1 MCKKTTQ
8 FYIKELLLSLIF
20 IICNSYLLHA
30 QELKNSNQ
38 TILSLEELIVK
49 TEKPSPFQP
58 LVRVISVIQK
68 AEIESMAVNNI
79 QDLLKYVQGADIRSR
94 GSEGVQADLNIL
106 GGTFDQS
113 VVMINGINFTDPQTG
128 HHSLNIPIEIEQI
141 ERIELLHGPGAWTE
155 GGIAF
160 SGAINIITKLP
171 TEIGA
176 NVSISGG
183 SYGYIKGSSN
193 VNIINNKSEKWS
205 SAGQIGAG
213 YSQSDGYTNNTD
225 FKIINFYTNH
235 QISDNKNNNINIQ
248 AGYQQ
253 KEFGANSFY
262 SIRFPEQF
270 EETRT
275 ILYSAQYS
283 HQTPKTQF
291 NITAYHR
298 IHFDRFELF
307 RNESPQWY
315 NGHNYHMNNIAG
327 VNFKMAYKWA
337 KIGTTIIGGE
347 FRHEN
352 VYSTVLGNPL
362 KSNINAIFEKGIEY
376 DKYKDRDI
384 TSLYIKHLL
393 YLDKWR
399 FSAGVMINNKLYY
412 GLALSYQITPFLEAN
427 WWANNSFRN
436 PSFTD
441 LYYRSPTQTGN
452 TNLLTEEAITSQ
464 FGLKYNKYNFR
475 GGISAFYRKGSRI
488 IDWVRESESDQ
499 WIASNLTNVNSFG
512 VDINMH
518 YIPQECIIN
527 RVGFNY
533 SWLNVIKD
541 SENYIS
547 LYATDFL
554 RHKVNIFLDHSTI
567 DKLSFRWDLSLN
579 RRAGTYL
586 NKENIETKYGTY
598 AIVDLKIVWKERKYT
613 PFLELSNLFNSD
625 YLYIGNLPQ
634 PKRWIKAGI
643 TIHI

>member
-1 MCKKTTQ
+1 MCKY
-8 FYIKELLLSLIF
+8 YIPFSSKRLLLILILIVHYSF
-20 IICNSYLLHA
+20 PANS
-30 QELKNSNQ
+30 QEIKSTNQ
-38 TILSLEELIVK
+38 TILSLEELVVK

-68 AEIESMAVNNI
+68 SEIESMAVNNI

-113 VVMINGINFTDPQTG
+113 IVMINGINFTDPQTG

-160 SGAINIITKLP
+160 SGAINIITKIP
-171 TEIGA
+171 TEGGA
-176 NVSISGG
+176 NISISGG
-183 SYGYIKGSSN
+183 SYGFFKGSTNLSLSSN
-193 VNIINNKSEKWS
+193 RKSGWS
-205 SAGQIGAG
+205 SSGQIGAG
-213 YSQSDGYTNNTD
+213 YSRSDGYTNNTD
-225 FKIINFYTNH
+225 FKILNFYTNH
-235 QISDNKNNNINIQ
+235 QISDNKKNKINIQ

-270 EETRT
+270 EETRA

-283 HQTPKTQF
+283 HQTQKTQF

-307 RNESPQWY
+307 RNDSPQWY
-315 NGHNYHMNNIAG
+315 NGHNYHMNNVAG
-327 VNFKMAYKWA
+327 INFKTAYRWK

-352 VYSTVLGNPL
+352 VYSTVLGDPL
-362 KSNINAIFEKGIEY
+362 KTNVKAIFEKDIDY
-376 DKYKDRDI
+376 TKYKERE
-384 TSLYIKHLL
+384 TSSIYIKHLL
-393 YLDKWR
+393 YLDRWR
-399 FSAGVMINNKLYY
+399 FSAGAMINNKVYY
-412 GLALSYQITPFLEAN
+412 GFAASYQITPFLEAN
-427 WWANNSFRN
+427 WWINNSFRN

-441 LYYRSPTQTGN
+441 LYYRSPTQSGN
-452 TNLLTEEAITSQ
+452 TNLLSEEALTSQ
-464 FGLKYNKYNFR
+464 FGFKYNKYNLR
-475 GGISAFYRKGSRI
+475 GGVSAFYRKGSRI
-488 IDWVRESESDQ
+488 IDWIREPESDQ
-499 WIASNLTNVNSFG
+499 WIASNLTNINSYG
-512 VDINMH
+512 VDINIH
-518 YIPQECIIN
+518 YIPQEFIIN
-527 RVGFNY
+527 RVGLNY

-554 RHKVNIFLDHSTI
+554 RHKFNFFIDHNLVE
-567 DKLSFRWDLSLN
+567 KLTFRWDISTN
-579 RRAGTYL
+579 KRAGTYL
-586 NKENIETKYGTY
+586 ASDNREVKYGVYTL
-598 AIVDLKIVWKERKYT
+598 VDLKVVWKENNYS
-613 PFLELSNLFNSD
+613 PFIEFSNILNTD